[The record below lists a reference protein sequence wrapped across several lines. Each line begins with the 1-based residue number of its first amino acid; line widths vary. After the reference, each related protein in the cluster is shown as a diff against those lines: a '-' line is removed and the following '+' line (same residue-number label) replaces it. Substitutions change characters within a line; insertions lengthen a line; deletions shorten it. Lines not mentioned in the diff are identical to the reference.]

1 MYKKPLYKEKYIK
14 LYNIN
19 SNVSNTNVSN
29 TNVSNTNVS
38 NISFFTQDTKYM
50 SPPPYE
56 EIDCSILHYFTPTK
70 LKQLVNDNLIY
81 FTKNECI
88 DYIEVFTEL
97 INLN

>member
-19 SNVSNTNVSN
+19 SNVSNSNVSN
-29 TNVSNTNVS
+29 SNIS
-38 NISFFTQDTKYM
+38 HISFFTQDTKYI

-56 EIDCSILHYFTPTK
+56 EIDYSILYCFTPTK

-88 DYIEVFTEL
+88 DYIEVFSEL